1 MKIRP
6 ANRVDLQK
14 IAAIH
19 IDSWRDTY
27 ADVLPAEL
35 LERRIEPFL
44 EKHWAEIVIQK
55 EDLVLVAESGS
66 IVGFI
71 AVWCRPAPFID
82 NLHVTAS
89 LRSQKVG
96 TALMRAAA
104 SELIQQGHYT
114 AYLWVFESN
123 KNAIR
128 FYERLGGVQKEK
140 AMRSIFGH
148 DVLSRKIEWVDL
160 NAIGKSR

>member
-6 ANRVDLQK
+6 ASRSDLQK

-19 IDSWRDTY
+19 IASWRDTY
-27 ADVLPAEL
+27 ADVLPPEF
-35 LERRIEPFL
+35 LERRIEPSL
-44 EKHWAEIVIQK
+44 EKHWREIVIQK
-55 EDLVLVAESGS
+55 RDIVLVAEKAS

-71 AVWCRPAPFID
+71 AVWCRPVPFID

-96 TALMRAAA
+96 TALMLAAA
-104 SELIQQGHYT
+104 DELIQQGHRA

-123 KNAIR
+123 RDAIR
-128 FYERLGGVQKEK
+128 FYERLGGVQKET
-140 AMRSIFGH
+140 AMKSIFGH
-148 DVLSRKIEWVDL
+148 DISSRKIEWVDL
-160 NAIGKSR
+160 RAIKKNQ